1 MTPKFVT
8 YVAVMFPN
16 ASDIGPVTKFVTSI
30 DGSTCRWDAGQ
41 EAMVFSEEHAR
52 DIVYGLTLNGYPAAV
67 LKVLRGVTLRNSEA
81 KDE

>member
-8 YVAVMFPN
+8 HVAVFYPN
-16 ASDIGPVTKFVTSI
+16 VTDIGPVAKFVTSVE
-30 DGSTCRWDAGQ
+30 GSTCRWDAGK

-67 LKVLRGVTLRNSEA
+67 LKVLRGVTLCNSEA